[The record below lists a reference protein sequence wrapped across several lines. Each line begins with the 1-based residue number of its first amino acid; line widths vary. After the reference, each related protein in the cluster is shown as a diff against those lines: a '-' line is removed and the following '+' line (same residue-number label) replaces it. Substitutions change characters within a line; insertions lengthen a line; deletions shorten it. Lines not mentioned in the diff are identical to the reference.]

1 METDASVR
9 QASRLAKQL
18 DMAGRLGLKVPGPK
32 GAGCLRL
39 SPAPDE
45 ALRREAL
52 RRLEDPISRLVD
64 EIFWF
69 SPGSIDPRAKAGLG
83 LLALNRIEEAR
94 VAWEKLR
101 GNGAP
106 GRTWSA
112 LHDLAVFYHCIAL
125 DLEWRASRAALSGK
139 EEKVRR
145 GCWERA
151 HARWQELL
159 KTPEFYEWLGTRARE
174 LEDPRLVNPAAEVRD
189 AVPEVLLG
197 IQADLAARAAAAVV
211 REEVELHLGLM
222 RSAGYYGG
230 SCEYV
235 LGERAK
241 PLCEQ
246 IRLLCQAAG
255 DRADAE
261 PKRANETTRQLLR
274 DVESPLRTLD
284 LLLPARDGRR
294 EAAHDDAVRC
304 ALRCQIA
311 YANATGD
318 WKDSLCLLEDMLEV
332 TGTESMRERILENIS
347 IVRQNLAF
355 GYCFFC
361 GQRPGDDSAAYE
373 VSMYGDVQRIPVW
386 NGVRIAWKQAAVK
399 VPRCRS
405 CLKVHRRVDGCRAA
419 GAVIG
424 ILAGVAASAACLHF
438 GLATAGGA
446 VGLALFASVV
456 LGIAGGAM
464 GSRAAATG
472 GDGERVKPAGAF
484 KENPRIKELLAAG
497 WSFGVGPPGHDGTVQ
512 A

>member
-1 METDASVR
+1 MESDATVR
-9 QASRLAKQL
+9 EASRLVKQL
-18 DMAGRLGLKVPGPK
+18 EMAGRLGLEVPRPK

-45 ALRREAL
+45 VLRRQAL

-69 SPGSIDPRAKAGLG
+69 SPGSIDTRAKEGLR
-83 LLALNRIEEAR
+83 LLSVNRIKEAR
-94 VAWEKLR
+94 AAWEKLR

-106 GRTWSA
+106 GRAWSA
-112 LHDLAVFYHCIAL
+112 LHDLAVLYHCIAL
-125 DLEWRASRAALSGK
+125 DLEWRASRAALSGE

-159 KTPEFYEWLGTRARE
+159 KASEFYEWLATRARE
-174 LEDPRLVNPAAEVRD
+174 LADPRLVDPADEVRD
-189 AVPEVLLG
+189 VVPEVFLG
-197 IQADLAARAAAAVV
+197 IQADLAARAAAVGL
-211 REEVELHLGLM
+211 REEVQLHLGLM
-222 RSAGYYGG
+222 RDAGYDGA
-230 SCEYV
+230 SWERL
-235 LGERAK
+235 LGERAQ
-241 PLCEQ
+241 PICEQ
-246 IRLLCQAAG
+246 IRLMCQAAG

-261 PKRANETTRQLLR
+261 PKRANETTRQLLA
-274 DVESPLRTLD
+274 DVEPLLRTLD
-284 LLLPARDGRR
+284 LLLPERDGRR

-318 WKDSLCLLEDMLEV
+318 WRDSLCLLEKMREL

-347 IVRQNLAF
+347 IVRQNL

-361 GQRPGDDSAAYE
+361 EQRPGDDEAAYE

-386 NGVRIAWKQAAVK
+386 NGVRVAWKQAAVK

-405 CLKVHRRVDGCRAA
+405 CLKVHRRVEGCGAA

-424 ILAGVAASAACLHF
+424 ILAGLAASAACLQL

-446 VGLALFASVV
+446 LGLALFASVV
-456 LGIAGGAM
+456 LGIVGGAI
-464 GSRAAATG
+464 GSHQAATG
-472 GDGERVKPAGAF
+472 GDGERVKPAGEF
-484 KENPRIKELLAAG
+484 KEHPRIKELLAAG
-497 WSFGVGPPGHDGTVQ
+497 WSFGVGPPGHNGTVQ
-512 A
+512 S